1 MIFDDFAKMNEALGV
16 VINRKDLRR
25 IFNSIDRNKNGKLRL
40 EEIKNISRLLAMQDE
55 ESQQVESS
63 DWKIEEEGL
72 KGNEIIIR
80 QKIND
85 IYDDLKN
92 KIEAKNYTLEQVFF
106 NELKFDPIALAT
118 TSGVR

>member
-55 ESQQVESS
+55 ESQ
-63 DWKIEEEGL
+63 
-72 KGNEIIIR
+72 
-80 QKIND
+80 
-85 IYDDLKN
+85 
-92 KIEAKNYTLEQVFF
+92 
-106 NELKFDPIALAT
+106 
-118 TSGVR
+118 